1 MSALLD
7 GLAPAQN
14 RPAPRRRVR
23 ALAFLLACAAALVCA
38 CAAAPAGA
46 DSIVYIHEGN
56 VWVANGDGSGQYQVT
71 LDGSAS
77 SPYESPS
84 QSDGGTI
91 LAIRRLPGQRNQ
103 LFRMTQS
110 GQLLNPP
117 VDTPAPGPAGAI
129 DAKIS
134 PDGALAAY
142 WFVTGVAAPCAF
154 CIEVATRTL
163 LTHSDRFTSP
173 DEVGTPHTG
182 VEPSW
187 ISDSTILMS
196 NDNST
201 QWYYTLGM
209 PEAAVW
215 FESTAVGFPE
225 TFELLSDGEVAP
237 SGDRMSVVFGDKKD
251 SIWMLQLNGPP
262 PAKPGPLTECFI
274 GPKGQF
280 VDTTWSADGSTLYWQ
295 EDDGVWAAHITSPTD
310 CSGEPTLLIPGGR
323 EPDASPAALNPGR
336 RPGCGN
342 PGNPTP
348 CPAGPASPPISTPA
362 PMCTSCPTTVPS
374 ASAVTAA
381 LRSLLKTSLRGLRA
395 KRHLVLRFSAPQAGT
410 LSVLL
415 SVHGRVLARGRHVFA
430 AAGKAA
436 VTLALTPAG
445 RKHLQRAHRL
455 HARLTATFTAA
466 GTRRATSLHTT
477 LTVG

>member
-1 MSALLD
+1 MRILIE
-7 GLAPAQN
+7 
-14 RPAPRRRVR
+14 
-23 ALAFLLACAAALVCA
+23 AFACAALLLCA
-38 CAAAPAGA
+38 HAAPPAGA

-56 VWVANGDGSGQYQVT
+56 IWLASGDGSGQYQVT
-71 LDGSAS
+71 FDGSTSA
-77 SPYESPS
+77 PYESPS

-91 LAIRRLPGQRNQ
+91 LAIRRPPGQRNQ

-129 DAKIS
+129 DAKVS

-163 LTHSDRFTSP
+163 LTHSDRFTSYE
-173 DEVGTPHTG
+173 EVGTPHTG

-209 PEAAVW
+209 PEAAIW

-274 GPKGQF
+274 QPKGEF
-280 VDTTWSADGSTLYWQ
+280 VDTTWSANGGTLYWQ
-295 EDDGVWAAHITSPTD
+295 EDDGVWAAHIASPTN
-310 CSGEPTLLIPGGR
+310 CSGEPALLIPGGR
-323 EPDASPAALNPGR
+323 EPDASPAADNPGP

-348 CPAGPASPPISTPA
+348 CPGPGPAPQPISTPT
-362 PMCTSCPTTVPS
+362 PTCTSCPTPAPQVP
-374 ASAVTAA
+374 AVAAA

-395 KRHLVLRFSAPQAGT
+395 KHHVVLRFSASTAGT

-415 SVHGRVLARGRHVFA
+415 SFHGKALARGRHVFA
-430 AAGKAA
+430 TAGRAA
-436 VTLALTPAG
+436 VTLALTAAG
-445 RKHLQRAHRL
+445 RNRLRGAHNL
-455 HARLTATFTAA
+455 HATLTATFTPA

-477 LTVG
+477 VVMR